1 MGKHTSSRTQGS
13 VLDLFSRTKKKSR
26 HAQSNKLSAS
36 AVLSSGR
43 RAPVMAAIA
52 VPTVAIIAVG
62 VAGVV
67 GAPQSGDTSAEAFT
81 QPETISVEQPESGV
95 NHHEDD
101 FQQAQEQARNVA
113 AVDNASVAMPET
125 STDESSSSESSSSS
139 SSSPA
144 SGSSSSGSSSSKK
157 GSKKKNSSKSGESS
171 DASAGDASG
180 DYSSPMSTA
189 EIKAMLGGPG
199 SRWYKIAKCESTF
212 NPRAINKANRAHF
225 GLFQFKL
232 ATWRS
237 VGGKGNP
244 IDAHPREQFK
254 RAKILQAKAGWGQW
268 SCA

>member
-1 MGKHTSSRTQGS
+1 MGKHASSRTHGS
-13 VLDLFSRTKKKSR
+13 VLDLFSRTKKTGR
-26 HAQSNKLSAS
+26 HAQPKKLSAS
-36 AVLSSGR
+36 AVLNSGR

-52 VPTVAIIAVG
+52 VPTGAIVAVA

-67 GAPQSGDTSAEAFT
+67 GAPNGGDASAEAFT
-81 QPETISVEQPESGV
+81 KPETLTVEQPKSAANEY
-95 NHHEDD
+95 EKD
-101 FQQAQEQARNVA
+101 FQAAEKQSRDVASAGNV
-113 AVDNASVAMPET
+113 SVTLPEPEE
-125 STDESSSSESSSSS
+125 ESSPSSDGSSSQD
-139 SSSPA
+139 
-144 SGSSSSGSSSSKK
+144 SSGSSEGSSGG
-157 GSKKKNSSKSGESS
+157 GSSTSSGSS
-171 DASAGDASG
+171 DADAGDASG

-212 NPRAINKANRAHF
+212 NPRAINQANRAHF

-232 ATWRS
+232 ATWHS

-268 SCA
+268 ACA

>member
-1 MGKHTSSRTQGS
+1 MGKHASSKTSGS
-13 VLDLFSRTKKKSR
+13 VLDLFSRTKKSGRHSQPKKSK
-26 HAQSNKLSAS
+26 KLSA
-36 AVLSSGR
+36 ATVLDSGR

-52 VPTVAIIAVG
+52 VPTVAIVAVA

-67 GAPQSGDTSAEAFT
+67 GAPQAGDTSAEAFT
-81 QPETISVEQPESGV
+81 KPETLSVEQPKSASNE
-95 NHHEDD
+95 HEKD
-101 FQQAQEQARNVA
+101 FKKAEDQAQGGKSHGDV
-113 AVDNASVAMPET
+113 SVTLPEPEEE
-125 STDESSSSESSSSS
+125 ESSPSTSSSSS
-139 SSSPA
+139 SSSSSQG
-144 SGSSSSGSSSSKK
+144 SGSPQASSSNDSSS
-157 GSKKKNSSKSGESS
+157 NSGGSS
-171 DASAGDASG
+171 DADTGDASG

-199 SRWYKIAKCESTF
+199 SRWYKIVQCESTF
-212 NPRAINKANRAHF
+212 NPRAINQANRAHF

>member
-13 VLDLFSRTKKKSR
+13 VLDLFSRTKKKGR
-26 HAQSNKLSAS
+26 HAQSKKLSAS
-36 AVLSSGR
+36 TVLSSGR

-113 AVDNASVAMPET
+113 AVGNASVTMPET
-125 STDESSSSESSSSS
+125 STDESSSSESSASSS
-139 SSSPA
+139 SSST

-157 GSKKKNSSKSGESS
+157 GSKKRSSSKSGESS
-171 DASAGDASG
+171 DASTGDASG

-212 NPRAINKANRAHF
+212 NPRAINKSNRAHF

>member
-1 MGKHTSSRTQGS
+1 MGKHTSSRARGS
-13 VLDLFSRTKKKSR
+13 VLDLFSRTTKKGR
-26 HAQSNKLSAS
+26 HAQSKRTSAS

-43 RAPVMAAIA
+43 RAPVLAAIA
-52 VPTVAIIAVG
+52 VPTVAIVAVG

-67 GAPQSGDTSAEAFT
+67 GTPQGADASAEAFT
-81 QPETISVEQPESGV
+81 KPETISVEQPESGSKD
-95 NHHEDD
+95 HEKD
-101 FQQAQEQARNVA
+101 FHEAEQQSK
-113 AVDNASVAMPET
+113 AVASVEKASVTLPDV
-125 STDESSSSESSSSS
+125 SADESSSSTSS
-139 SSSPA
+139 A
-144 SGSSSSGSSSSKK
+144 TSGSSSSGSSASNK
-157 GSKKKNSSKSGESS
+157 GSNKKSSPESGESS

-199 SRWYKIAKCESTF
+199 SRWYKIVQCESTF
-212 NPRAINKANRAHF
+212 NPRAINKVNRAHF

-254 RAKILQAKAGWGQW
+254 RAKMLQAKAGWGQW

>member
-1 MGKHTSSRTQGS
+1 MGKHASQKTRGS
-13 VLDLFSRTKKKSR
+13 VLDLFSRTKKAGRHSQPKKSR
-26 HAQSNKLSAS
+26 KLSA
-36 AVLSSGR
+36 ATVLESGR

-52 VPTVAIIAVG
+52 VPTVAIVAVA

-67 GAPQSGDTSAEAFT
+67 AAPQGGDTSAEAFT
-81 QPETISVEQPESGV
+81 KPETLAVEQPQSGSSE
-95 NHHEDD
+95 HEKD
-101 FQQAQEQARNVA
+101 FKTAEDQSKDVA
-113 AVDNASVAMPET
+113 SHGQVSLAMPQPEE
-125 STDESSSSESSSSS
+125 DEPVASSSSS
-139 SSSPA
+139 SQSSGSKQKGSSKKGSSKKGP
-144 SGSSSSGSSSSKK
+144 SSSSGSS
-157 GSKKKNSSKSGESS
+157 
-171 DASAGDASG
+171 DADAGDASG

-199 SRWYKIAKCESTF
+199 SRWYKIVKCESTF
-212 NPRAINKANRAHF
+212 NPRAINKSNRAHF

-254 RAKILQAKAGWGQW
+254 RAKMLQAKAGWGQW